1 MEFVSTR
8 GQDRTHIERALSL
21 GLASD
26 GGLFLPAQ
34 WPRLTPQNFDGAD
47 TTPRIAERLLQ
58 SFFADSSFAADFGAL
73 CDQAF
78 TVHTPL
84 KPLRDGQTSIL
95 ELFHGPSGAFK
106 DVGANFLATM
116 LAHLNRGATRD
127 TTILVATSGDTGSA
141 VATAFYRRPGFR
153 VIILFPDGRVS
164 ARQAHLLSC
173 FGDNIQTLRVAGSFD
188 DCQAMA
194 KAALADQTLVQ
205 ALNMTSAN
213 SISLGRLLPQMSYY
227 AEAALRHHRATGEA
241 LNFVIPSGNL
251 GNALACLIARQ
262 IGLPISRVLISTNA
276 NAVLA
281 NYVHTGSY
289 QAAPTQATIANAMD
303 VGAPSNIE
311 RLIYLAKQ
319 DSSILRDLDSVS
331 VSDAAIR
338 TRIQTFHQTY
348 GEIICP
354 HTATAAEMLAQRRAA
369 GDEAH
374 YAIVA
379 TAHPAK
385 FADVVE
391 PLLRLAVPIPESL
404 KPWLARPAQAARIDI
419 GLDALKAAIS
429 S

>member
-8 GQDRTHIERALSL
+8 GQDRTPIERALSL

-26 GGLFLPAQ
+26 GGLFLPMQ
-34 WPRLTPQNFDGAD
+34 WPRLRPDDFEGAD

-58 SFFADSSFAADFGAL
+58 SFFADSIFAADFGAL

-78 TVHTPL
+78 TVQTPL

-227 AEAALRHHRATGEA
+227 AEAALRYFRAHGEP
-241 LNFVIPSGNL
+241 LNVVIPSGNL

-262 IGLPISRVLISTNA
+262 IGLPIGRVLISTNA

-281 NYVHTGSY
+281 NYVHTGNY
-289 QAAPTQATIANAMD
+289 QAAPTKATIANAMD

-311 RLIYLAKQ
+311 RLIYLAKH
-319 DSSILRDLDSVS
+319 DPSILRDLDSVS
-331 VSDAAIR
+331 VPDDAICA
-338 TRIQTFHQTY
+338 RIQAFYQTY

-369 GDEAH
+369 GDHAH
-374 YAIVA
+374 YAVVA

-391 PLLRLAVPIPESL
+391 PLLGLSVPIPECL
-404 KPWLARPAQAARIDI
+404 KPWLARPAQAAQIGV
-419 GLDALKAAIS
+419 GLDALKAALGP
-429 S
+429 

>member
-8 GQDRTHIERALSL
+8 GQDRARIERALSL
-21 GLASD
+21 GLAAD
-26 GGLFLPAQ
+26 GGLFLPER
-34 WPRLTPQNFDGAD
+34 WPKLDTGDFDGAN
-47 TTPRIAERLLQ
+47 TTPAIAARLLRG
-58 SFFADSSFAADFGAL
+58 FFADSVFEAEFDTL
-73 CDQAF
+73 CANAF
-78 TVHTPL
+78 TVKTPL
-84 KPLRDGQTSIL
+84 KRLGDGQTSIL

-116 LAHLNRGATRD
+116 LAHLNREATQA

-153 VIILFPDGRVS
+153 VVILFPDGRVS

-194 KAALADQTLVQ
+194 KAALADRDLVQ
-205 ALNMTSAN
+205 KLNMTSAN

-227 AEAALRHHRATGEA
+227 AEAALVHFRERGEA
-241 LNFVIPSGNL
+241 LNVVIPSGNL

-262 IGLPISRVLISTNA
+262 IGLPIGRVLISTNA

-281 NYVHTGSY
+281 HYVHSGRY
-289 QAAPTQATIANAMD
+289 EAQPTRATIANAMD

-311 RLIYLAKQ
+311 RLIVLAGQ
-319 DSSILRDLDSVS
+319 DPSILRDLDSVS
-331 VSDAAIR
+331 VGDEAIR
-338 TRIQTFHQTY
+338 QRIKSFYQQF

-354 HTATAAEMLAQRRAA
+354 HTATAAEMLAQRRAQ
-369 GDEAH
+369 GDSAH

-391 PLLRLAVPIPESL
+391 PLLGLTVPIPESL
-404 KPWLARPAQAARIDI
+404 RPWLDRPAQAARIDV
-419 GLDALKAAIS
+419 GLPALRAVIA
-429 S
+429 